1 MDHLTRLNLIARITY
16 YLGWI
21 AGVAAALLHIAK
33 FGSALQRTVNVS
45 DRNLLQASLLLFAI
59 CMASELRAL
68 AYTAAGE
75 MPSAARKQAA

>member
-1 MDHLTRLNLIARITY
+1 MGRFARLNLIARITY

-21 AGVAAALLHIAK
+21 AAIIAALLHIAK

-68 AYTAAGE
+68 VFTAAGE
-75 MPSAARKQAA
+75 MPSAARKQGA